1 MPGIGDVSMIPP
13 SGTFDY
19 LVIVPEARSARSE
32 GGFECRAETRSPVVR
47 TGSNLEDSRLVGISP
62 QVRVTDAGPPSDP
75 GLRPPW
81 SLRKRSRITLVATAQ
96 DQASVGE
103 ASFYIDKT
111 LTDCAKGGDQ
121 MYLLRDGGCGLGF
134 SLIRR
139 GKLVAAAGALI
150 GVPLGNC
157 VEVRI
162 PQDLISTVE
171 SVFQKRDPDFE
182 FLEQPV
188 EIKIE
193 GLRERYGQSLS
204 PPPNPLTDAFISFG
218 GIAII
223 GDYRVIVR
231 HGPFNCPG
239 ALRNQ
244 FQSATKQCLRTPQ
257 ASSRL
262 CCWTVPML
270 SQCRDG
276 QKNAIEAD
284 GAAPIT

>member
-121 MYLLRDGGCGLGF
+121 MYLLRDGGGGLGF

-239 ALRNQ
+239 GPAESISICDKTMFTHAAGEFAAMLLDGPDAL
-244 FQSATKQCLRTPQ
+244 SV
-257 ASSRL
+257 SR
-262 CCWTVPML
+262 WPEE
-270 SQCRDG
+270 RH
-276 QKNAIEAD
+276 
-284 GAAPIT
+284 